1 MGLSDCRVEAY
12 PTSKRQGASTSTSW
26 DSCPARR
33 KTKPP
38 DYPCART
45 AINVYL
51 SAENGR
57 SPATLAGGSNYREE
71 LPSAA
76 DRDVEVLAKCCLERR
91 PPFVLAAAEIA
102 LGYAA
107 AVAVSSR
114 LSARRISRETC
125 ICE

>member
-1 MGLSDCRVEAY
+1 MPGEEEDQA
-12 PTSKRQGASTSTSW
+12 PH
-26 DSCPARR
+26 
-33 KTKPP
+33 
-38 DYPCART
+38 YPCART

-91 PPFVLAAAEIA
+91 PPFLLTAAEIA

-107 AVAVSSR
+107 AAAVSSR
-114 LSARRISRETC
+114 LSARRSSRETC